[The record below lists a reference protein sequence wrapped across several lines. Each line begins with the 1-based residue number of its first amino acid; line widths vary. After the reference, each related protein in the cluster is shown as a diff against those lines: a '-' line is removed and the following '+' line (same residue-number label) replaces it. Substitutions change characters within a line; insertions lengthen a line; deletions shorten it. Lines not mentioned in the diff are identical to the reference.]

1 MRLRPQ
7 GTRAVAVGLLIGAVS
22 WLTAGCSGS
31 DSAQVKGP
39 SASEQLAAAKAK
51 VDAATSLHLTLRS
64 SGIPESASGVLGAD
78 GSGTHAPAFK
88 GTLDARIAGFEAK
101 VEVVAVNNVLYLKLP
116 FTTEFV
122 QADPKEYNAP
132 DPARLFAREGGIS
145 SLLTATAN
153 PVEGKRLRVGPDVVQ
168 TITGTLPGAS
178 VSQLLGVGDATKT
191 FSVTYGITEPGGE
204 LRTVTMTGPFF
215 KGATSTPATPAPA
228 TPNPATSSSA
238 IPSAAT
244 PNPATSTY
252 LLTLDKYGAPVE
264 ISKP

>member
-1 MRLRPQ
+1 
-7 GTRAVAVGLLIGAVS
+7 
-22 WLTAGCSGS
+22 LTVGCSGS
-31 DSAQVKGP
+31 DEAQVKGS

-88 GTLDARIAGFEAK
+88 GTLDARISGFEAK
-101 VEVVAVNNVLYLKLP
+101 VEVVAVDNVLYLKLP

-145 SLLTATAN
+145 SLLTATTN
-153 PVEGKRLRVGPDVVQ
+153 PVEGKKLRVGPDVVQ

-178 VSQLLGVGDATKT
+178 VSRLLGVGDATKT
-191 FSVTYGITEPGGE
+191 FDVTYGITVPGGE

-215 KGATSTPATPAPA
+215 KGATPTPATSTAATPTPATPTPA
-228 TPNPATSSSA
+228 TPTPAT
-238 IPSAAT
+238 PTPAASES
-244 PNPATSTY
+244 ATSGTASSTY
-252 LLTLDKYGAPVE
+252 VLTLDKYGAPVE